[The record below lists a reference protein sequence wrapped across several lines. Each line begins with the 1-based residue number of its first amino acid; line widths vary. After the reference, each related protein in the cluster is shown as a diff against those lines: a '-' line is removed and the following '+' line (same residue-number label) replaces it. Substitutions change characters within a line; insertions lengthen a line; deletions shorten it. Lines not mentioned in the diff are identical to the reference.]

1 MANQGRGLVRRGV
14 PLVELDRHNAKHV
27 SPIGLILEDLS
38 QLRLGGLP
46 AEEDTRASHGATVS
60 W

>member
-46 AEEDTRASHGATVS
+46 AEEDIERLTGRL
-60 W
+60 